1 MLIINDVNLPT
12 DLAYTVSPSVRDF
25 CMLVNICPRNKH
37 QTTLWARVVPWVL
50 WTPSFCQANT
60 SQSNSSPQIT
70 NLHYV
75 STIIH
80 IPVLHQNY
88 RAIQENLYSGQNV
101 YKKNNKGT
109 KRQQNQTVFLFK
121 TLYMYNIVVCYISYT
136 RFYKLCPLK
145 SSYKIFNS
153 FCT

>member
-25 CMLVNICPRNKH
+25 CMSVNICPRNKH

-88 RAIQENLYSGQNV
+88 RAIQENLSGQNV
-101 YKKNNKGT
+101 YKKKIIKALNYNRIKQFFYLKPFICT
-109 KRQQNQTVFLFK
+109 ILLFVTFL
-121 TLYMYNIVVCYISYT
+121 TLDFTNCV
-136 RFYKLCPLK
+136 P
-145 SSYKIFNS
+145 
-153 FCT
+153 